1 VTSLADI
8 PAAIGR
14 VLFRPYPT
22 EAHNA
27 QAVFSSLE
35 GVALMALL
43 IWRLPRMIRGL
54 SSLRRRPYLMFSLF
68 FTVGF
73 VIMFS
78 PIFNLGILARQRS
91 QVFPF
96 VLALLVGLGWPQ
108 TEPGGHSDRDES
120 SLAKP
125 RSR

>member
-1 VTSLADI
+1 LADV

-27 QAVFSSLE
+27 QALLSSLE

-73 VIMFS
+73 VTVFS
-78 PIFNLGILARQRS
+78 AIFNLGILARQRS
-91 QVFPF
+91 QVLPF
-96 VLALLVGLGWPQ
+96 VLVLLVGLGWPQ
-108 TEPGGHSDRDES
+108 TPPGDHSDRDRS
-120 SLAKP
+120 PLSKP